1 MEKLWDSIFLIYNK
15 VNNNIEVVIENINNW
30 YMIYLSFMGFF
41 CFVLYRIKML
51 DVIKGIFRYKK
62 SKYFLVVNFVVLGMI
77 FFRVSYIL

>member
-1 MEKLWDSIFLIYNK
+1 MWKNYGIVFFFIFNK
-15 VNNNIEVVIENINNW
+15 VNNNIEVVIENMNNW
-30 YMIYLSFMGFF
+30 FMIYLSFMF

-77 FFRVSYIL
+77 FFRVSNIL